1 MLVKK
6 AKKNIMKDVQTT
18 QTKMPFILKI
28 KETEQYRL
36 FGSLPILCRSIGFDD
51 KQERGLS
58 YVFSQKKETKTEK
71 EGYEIIKVEL
81 ERGGSVK

>member
-1 MLVKK
+1 M
-6 AKKNIMKDVQTT
+6 
-18 QTKMPFILKI
+18 
-28 KETEQYRL
+28 
-36 FGSLPILCRSIGFDD
+36 FGSLPILCRSIGFDE
-51 KQERGLS
+51 KQEKSLS